1 MSDKLRE
8 RVVALQSS
16 VSEKLE
22 GGGEQAME
30 AVHSRMTKLEERVQ
44 AAQSTVSEKLKGR
57 AEAAAQRV
65 RDLVP
70 LRARLLVHVVAN
82 PAKGAIWVLGIVA
95 GVVIVRAIR
104 CKAKRAREDREA
116 EQLLRHTGS
125 MWESSRAVI
134 EATERH
140 PFLLAMLDGSL
151 PAQKFRYYIE
161 QDAM

>member
-1 MSDKLRE
+1 M
-8 RVVALQSS
+8 
-16 VSEKLE
+16 SEKL
-22 GGGEQAME
+22 
-30 AVHSRMTKLEERVQ
+30 ERVQ

-104 CKAKRAREDREA
+104 CMAKRAREDREA